1 MTSQCQQCGTP
12 AQGALCKQ
20 CAKTMRRQTSSLAK
34 TIPELQAL
42 AERKAHIGERGGGSR
57 GGSAGLPL
65 SVHWLE
71 VYEEAACLMLRLA
84 GCVDLRWMLLP
95 PAGWRSAY
103 RAVCRSWSRVLESP
117 SAGELA
123 DRLDRLSRRID
134 RLCTPSDGR
143 VTVVQCPDCS
153 TSLAVPQGMRDGWCP
168 ECGERLDLDML
179 VAGRLGQASEAVM
192 ECSPAEAADWL
203 TDRAGLR
210 TTRKQVS
217 NWLARGRLPK
227 ARRLGRGVWRFNQAE
242 LVEVRNRA
250 DGCVSG

>member
-1 MTSQCQQCGTP
+1 MNKCQQCGTE
-12 AQGALCKQ
+12 AQTPLCKN
-20 CAKTMRRQTSSLAK
+20 CAKHMRRQITSLAK
-34 TIPELQAL
+34 TIPELRAL
-42 AERKAHIGERGGGSR
+42 TDRKAHIGERGGGVR
-57 GGSAGLPL
+57 GGEPGLPV

-84 GCVDLRWMLLP
+84 GCINLKWMLLP
-95 PAGWRSAY
+95 VDGWRSAY
-103 RAVCRSWSRVLESP
+103 RAVCRSWSRVVCSP

-123 DRLDRLSRRID
+123 DRLDRMLRRID

-153 TSLAVPQGMRDGWCP
+153 ASLAVPQGMRDGWCP

-179 VAGRLGQASEAVM
+179 VSGRLGEAGQAVM
-192 ECSPAEAADWL
+192 TCSPAEAADWL

-217 NWLARGRLPK
+217 NWLARGRLSK
-227 ARRLGRGVWRFNQAE
+227 ARRIGRGVWEFNQAE
-242 LVEVRNRA
+242 LVDTRLAQEGESA
-250 DGCVSG
+250 

>member
-1 MTSQCQQCGTP
+1 MTSQCQQCGEP
-12 AQGALCKQ
+12 AQTTLCKT
-20 CAKTMRRQTSSLAK
+20 CAKHMRRQITSLAK
-34 TIPELQAL
+34 TIPELRAL
-42 AERKAHIGERGGGSR
+42 AERKAHIGERCGGVR
-57 GGSAGLPL
+57 GGEPGLPV

-71 VYEEAACLMLRLA
+71 VYEDAARLMLRLA
-84 GCVDLRWMLLP
+84 GCVDLKWMLLP
-95 PAGWRSAY
+95 VEGWRPAY
-103 RAVCRSWSRVLESP
+103 RVVCRSWTRVVCSP

-123 DRLDRLSRRID
+123 DRLDRMLRRID

-179 VAGRLGQASEAVM
+179 VSGRVDAAGRAVM
-192 ECSPAEAADWL
+192 TCSPAEAADWL

-227 ARRLGRGVWRFNQAE
+227 ARRLGRGVWEFNQAE
-242 LVEVRNRA
+242 LIEVRNRA
-250 DGCVSG
+250 